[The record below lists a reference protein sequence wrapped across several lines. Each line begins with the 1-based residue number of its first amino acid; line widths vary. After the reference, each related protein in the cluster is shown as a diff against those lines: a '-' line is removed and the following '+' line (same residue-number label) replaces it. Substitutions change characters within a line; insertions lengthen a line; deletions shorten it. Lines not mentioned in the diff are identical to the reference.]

1 NTFIGTQAGRSTT
14 TGRGNT
20 FIGADAEA
28 NFSSSIYPDFVLVT
42 GAAGQDNATG
52 SLNTYIGAGA
62 GVDSRTVNAN
72 TFIGYGAGG
81 NTENVGECTFV
92 GAYAGWDNNRTG
104 GVGAFR
110 GAHNTYLGFGAGG
123 TNRDGSDNV
132 GIGHGA
138 NFVET
143 GNGETQNM
151 RNVFI
156 GSSAVINRANDAV
169 LIGYRS
175 VIDNNANRT
184 VAIGS
189 GVDAAGQRSVAIG
202 YLTNLEPA
210 ADDAICIGNLADV
223 QALQATAI
231 GSNTVVSGT
240 NSTAIGYQA
249 SVAANN
255 EIVLGNSSI
264 ASIGGVVNWTATSDG
279 RFKKNVQENV
289 IGLDFINRLRPVTYN
304 YDAKKLHTQKGFET
318 ETLADALN
326 QKEAVR
332 YSGFIAQE
340 VEAAAEQLGY
350 DFSGVD
356 APQDEADIYGLRYAE
371 FVVPLVKAVQEL
383 SAEVDQK
390 DKRIAE
396 LEAQQAAELAA
407 YKKLLGDLTARVEAL
422 EVKEGA
428 ELSAATEN
436 K

>member
-110 GAHNTYLGFGAGG
+110 GANNTYLGFGAGG
-123 TNRDGSDNV
+123 TNRNGSNNV
-132 GIGHGA
+132 GIGHDADFLEAGS
-138 NFVET
+138 
-143 GNGETQNM
+143 GDSRNM

-156 GSSAVINRANDAV
+156 GNSTVINRANDAV
-169 LIGYRS
+169 LIGYSS
-175 VIDNNANRT
+175 VIDNNASRT

-189 GVDAAGQRSVAIG
+189 GVDAAGQGSVAVG

-210 ADDAICIGNLADV
+210 ADDAVCIGSLADV
-223 QALQATAI
+223 QALQAIAL
-231 GSNTVVSGT
+231 GSNTLVSGT
-240 NSTAIGYQA
+240 NSTAIGYQS
-249 SVAANN
+249 SVTANN
-255 EIVLGNSSI
+255 EIYLGNSSI

-318 ETLADALN
+318 ETLARALTE
-326 QKEAVR
+326 KEQIC

-340 VEAAAEQLGY
+340 VEAAAKKINY

-356 APQDEADIYGLRYAE
+356 TPQNEEDIYGLRYAE

-383 SAEVDQK
+383 SAENEAK
-390 DKRIAE
+390 DE
-396 LEAQQAAELAA
+396 LIAQQAADLAA

-428 ELSAATEN
+428 ALSAVTEN